1 MEKLESLKCLKVYF
15 PKYTDAQLFAAL
27 GKVAWDSE
35 KALTLLFEETY
46 NLANSANQK
55 KCQETN

>member
-1 MEKLESLKCLKVYF
+1 MKCLKVYF

-46 NLANSANQK
+46 NQMNSANQK